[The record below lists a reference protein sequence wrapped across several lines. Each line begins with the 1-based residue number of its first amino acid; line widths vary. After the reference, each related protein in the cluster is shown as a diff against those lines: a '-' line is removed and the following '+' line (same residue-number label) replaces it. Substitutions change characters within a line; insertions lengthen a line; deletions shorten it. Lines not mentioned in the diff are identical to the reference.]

1 MSLQNFN
8 HDAAEPTAPQR
19 PIHPDRSHCASFRT
33 RTKRG
38 MQALALASSLFCGF
52 AAAQATEQEDAVADL
67 KKTVETIAT
76 SGVVSQIQELH
87 KQLQG
92 YK

>member
-1 MSLQNFN
+1 
-8 HDAAEPTAPQR
+8 
-19 PIHPDRSHCASFRT
+19 
-33 RTKRG
+33 

-52 AAAQATEQEDAVADL
+52 AAQATEQDDAVADL

-76 SGVVSQIQELH
+76 SGVVRQIQELH
-87 KQLQG
+87 MQLQS